1 MDKKTP
7 GPADV
12 RVARLAAGL
21 TQQQAAD
28 RFGYT
33 LTGWQR
39 KEAVGKSGRALSS
52 GEYELLLLLS
62 GRHPDMICCMR
73 PRG

>member
-12 RVARLAAGL
+12 RAARLAAGL

-52 GEYELLLLLS
+52 SHVNTSLKLDKNMGI
-62 GRHPDMICCMR
+62 R
-73 PRG
+73 